1 MTPDQAGVTNQVGVN
16 NLVQFPTTG
25 RVVWGART
33 LQIGGEFPYIQ
44 MRRLFMF
51 LEKSVFN
58 NTQQFVFENNGAALQ
73 VRVRLAVESFLLGLY
88 SAGYF
93 TGTTPAQ
100 SFFVICDGSN
110 NPPAQVA
117 QGILTCDIGVAPT
130 RPAEFVVFRFQQKAI
145 EG

>member
-1 MTPDQAGVTNQVGVN
+1 
-16 NLVQFPTTG
+16 
-25 RVVWGART
+25 
-33 LQIGGEFPYIQ
+33 
-44 MRRLFMF
+44 
-51 LEKSVFN
+51 VFN
-58 NTQQFVFENNGAALQ
+58 NTQQFVFENNGSALQ
-73 VRVRLAVESFLLGLY
+73 VRVRLAVETFLLGLY

-93 TGTTPAQ
+93 TGNTPAQ

-145 EG
+145 AG